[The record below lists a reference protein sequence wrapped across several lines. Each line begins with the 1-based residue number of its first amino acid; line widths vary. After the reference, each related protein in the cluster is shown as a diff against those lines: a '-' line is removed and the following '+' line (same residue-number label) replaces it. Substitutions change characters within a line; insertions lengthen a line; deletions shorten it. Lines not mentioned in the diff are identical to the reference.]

1 MKAAILDRT
10 NEPLKLT
17 QVPEPQP
24 KGSEVVVKVSSSGLC
39 HTDLHLWEGHY
50 GPLKIEDRGV
60 KLPLIMGHEVAG
72 SIATIG
78 TDVQNQSHLDVG
90 DKVVVYP
97 WIGDGTCKTCVS
109 GNEHLCNS
117 VKPLGILRDGG
128 FAEYLK
134 VPHYKYL
141 IGIGDSSPDSAA
153 PLTCAGI
160 TAYSAI
166 KKTGISPDDYLVLL
180 GIGGVGHFAVQLAHR
195 LYGPTIIAVDAKDEA
210 LTLAKRAGATHTINS
225 SQQDYVEEILKI
237 TNGTGADAVIDFVNT
252 TSTSFNAFRSLRRGG
267 RLVLVGLSGDY
278 SKFTLPLVPMRG
290 ITISGSYVGNLS
302 DLHELV
308 PLLKRGIIQPT
319 ITAMPLEKVN
329 EAMSSLRNNE
339 VIGRIVLN
347 P

>member
-24 KGSEVVVKVSSSGLC
+24 KGPEVVVKVLSSGLC

-50 GPLKIEDRGV
+50 GPLKIEERGV

-72 SIATIG
+72 SVATIG
-78 TDVQNQSHLDVG
+78 TDVQERSHVEVG
-90 DKVVVYP
+90 DKVIVYP
-97 WIGDGTCKTCVS
+97 WIGDGTCKTCIS

-117 VKPLGILRDGG
+117 VKPLGILTDGG

-134 VPHYKYL
+134 VPHYRYL
-141 IGIGDSSPDSAA
+141 MKIGNLSPDSAA
-153 PLTCAGI
+153 PLACAGI

-166 KKTGISPDDYLVLL
+166 KKAGVSPGDFLVVL
-180 GIGGVGHFAVQLAHR
+180 GIGGLGHFAVQLAHR
-195 LYGPTIIAVDAKDEA
+195 LYGPTIIAVDTRNEA
-210 LTLAKRAGATHTINS
+210 LTLAKRAGATHTINA

-237 TNGTGADAVIDFVNT
+237 TNGAGADAVIDFVNI

-278 SKFTLPLVPMRG
+278 SKFILPLVAMRG
-290 ITISGSYVGNLS
+290 ITIFGSYVGNLS
-302 DLHELV
+302 DLMELI
-308 PLLKRGIIQPT
+308 PLLRTGTIEPA

-329 EAMSSLRNNE
+329 EAMHSLRANE
-339 VIGRIVLN
+339 IIGRTVLN